1 MSCDCGKCRE
11 HYRTLGIA
19 YGIPSE
25 VEIEEAYREGVKEWN
40 PSLYENYASLRAGAE
55 EHFKQIQIAY
65 RELNEHNRIAVES
78 PPETLPLEIIPAD
91 SFPPETLPPEII
103 PADSFPPETLPVESI
118 FKIPEDKP
126 TISFGGAPG
135 CLVASQFTTE
145 VEEIVARYLGK
156 TDTALAIIDLDGAR
170 SYASYSHFLLLAA
183 RGIMMR
189 DARDI
194 VSLLWYKDLG
204 EVNLID
210 KRKSG
215 KLSFSQMLLGSQ
227 HNYSLEIFRNDGN
240 HYFSIT
246 NQVDDNV
253 KIVIYNFLWQQK
265 TQVGP

>member
-25 VEIEEAYREGVKEWN
+25 VEIEEAYRESVKQWH
-40 PSLYENYASLRAGAE
+40 PDLYENYASLQADAE

-65 RELNEHNRIAVES
+65 RELNEHNAIGAES
-78 PPETLPLEIIPAD
+78 PAETVPTEISP
-91 SFPPETLPPEII
+91 T
-103 PADSFPPETLPVESI
+103 ESI
-118 FKIPEDKP
+118 SEIPEDIP
-126 TISFGGAPG
+126 PISFRGAPG
-135 CLVASQFTTE
+135 CLVAPQFTTE
-145 VEEIVARYLGK
+145 IEEIVARHLGK
-156 TDTALAIIDLDGAR
+156 SDTALAIVDLDGAR
-170 SYASYSHFLLLAA
+170 SYASYSHFILLAA
-183 RGIMMR
+183 HGIMVR
-189 DARDI
+189 DARNI

-215 KLSFSQMLLGSQ
+215 KLSLSQILLGSQ

-240 HYFSIT
+240 HFFSIT

-253 KIVIYNFLWQQK
+253 KSVIYNFLWQQK
-265 TQVGP
+265 NQVRP